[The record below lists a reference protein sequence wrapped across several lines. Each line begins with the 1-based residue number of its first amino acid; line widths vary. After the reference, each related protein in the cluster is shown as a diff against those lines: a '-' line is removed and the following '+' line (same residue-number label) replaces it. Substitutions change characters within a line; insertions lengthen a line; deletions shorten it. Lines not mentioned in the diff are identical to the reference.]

1 MFYYFSGNAGE
12 DISVPYNA
20 AHAITGDMEIE
31 VIIRILR
38 NNASGAVVFFGGYD
52 NGVVETAAN
61 NTLYS
66 LIVSGQRLA
75 VNHEYGN
82 GSNFGHTGPITLPLD
97 WIRVRMVRTGL
108 TYTIYVNGEIYTQAT
123 FTSSQV
129 PSYGSTVGSGAVMRV
144 GNGYIEQ
151 TTALR
156 LTYVNLAYVKVKNG
170 NGTVVYELGDDP
182 GTNKPP
188 ISARFIDPYSTM
200 VTRPVQQFTGRI
212 EVDPLGPLPERSP
225 QRKNGYSVEVTGG
238 GSGSGEEKP
247 SLNTPRSY
255 PLESSWKR
263 ANAEY
268 FSK

>member
-12 DISVPYNA
+12 DIVVPYSA

-38 NNASGAVVFFGGYD
+38 NNASGAVICFGGYD
-52 NGVVETAAN
+52 NSGAETAAN
-61 NTLYS
+61 NALYS

-82 GSNFGHTGPITLPLD
+82 GSNFGHSGPITLPLD

-123 FTSSQV
+123 FTSSQA
-129 PSYGSTVGSGAVMRV
+129 PSNGSAIGSSGIRV

-151 TTALR
+151 MTPLR
-156 LTYVNLAYVKVKNG
+156 LTYVNLTYVKVKNG
-170 NGTVVYELGDDP
+170 SGAVVYELGDDP
-182 GTNKPP
+182 GTNRPP
-188 ISARFIDPYSTM
+188 ISARFLDPYSTM
-200 VTRPVQQFTGRI
+200 VMRPVQQLSGRI

-225 QRKNGYSVEVTGG
+225 QRKNGYSVEVTAGDRE
-238 GSGSGEEKP
+238 SGEETP